1 MEENPGA
8 WIPAD
13 WHPGDETNTDPFI
26 PEPNRVISDQAE
38 DLKHTFDH
46 TKSIEGSIGQSQ
58 SSDYSRRSMNQS
70 KSLNGSIG
78 QSQASNYYNKSLKR
92 TISS

>member
-26 PEPNRVISDQAE
+26 LEPNRVISDQAE

-46 TKSIEGSIGQSQ
+46 TKTMGG
-58 SSDYSRRSMNQS
+58 SMNQS
-70 KSLNGSIG
+70 KSLSGSIG

-92 TISS
+92 TISY

>member
-8 WIPAD
+8 GIPAD
-13 WHPGDETNTDPFI
+13 WHPGDKINQDPFI
-26 PEPNRVISDQAE
+26 PEPNRVIRDQPD

-46 TKSIEGSIGQSQ
+46 TKSTGGSIGQSQ

-78 QSQASNYYNKSLKR
+78 QSQASNYYSKSLKR